1 MLLHHCICISCF
13 TLHNQINYITFHVS
27 FGNYLKKE
35 KSSLCYLNF
44 HFITLL
50 IYYGI
55 ILTHQGNITK
65 YLKVT
70 QAQYSRYEMGIN
82 TIPIKK
88 LASLA
93 KFYDTSIDY
102 LVGLTDERKPY
113 PKIK

>member
-1 MLLHHCICISCF
+1 MNIDRLKEIREDKDYK
-13 TLHNQINYITFHVS
+13 QIDIA
-27 FGNYLKKE
+27 
-35 KSSLCYLNF
+35 
-44 HFITLL
+44 
-50 IYYGI
+50 
-55 ILTHQGNITK
+55 K

-82 TIPIKK
+82 TISIEK

-113 PKIK
+113 PKNK